1 MSEAEVKVPWRPED
15 ERGLDW
21 CVKKYAEALAAYE
34 DRKAKLEKLV
44 EHYKEKELRF
54 LVDRAA
60 AMKATIEDYV
70 AEHHDEHLDKNGV
83 FKLRVLHGLVS
94 ERKPPA
100 AVEITESDKAVKF
113 LAEHGPWCLAVNL
126 AELKKKL
133 GGNAD
138 GGGPAPGG
146 ETPGAEEG
154 GEQICWYSERV
165 GRITL
170 LGWSWMTRITYIR
183 CASWAPGGRQPIIS
197 GTTRPRQKERYHP
210 MKHYSVE
217 VHLTFPPGVARPGRP
232 EIEVTEEE

>member
-133 GGNAD
+133 AGDAE
-138 GGGPAPGG
+138 PGG
-146 ETPGAEEG
+146 EVAAVWSDTGELLPWVKITRGPRRLHITP
-154 GEQICWYSERV
+154 
-165 GRITL
+165 T
-170 LGWSWMTRITYIR
+170 
-183 CASWAPGGRQPIIS
+183 
-197 GTTRPRQKERYHP
+197 
-210 MKHYSVE
+210 E
-217 VHLTFPPGVARPGRP
+217 VSTDGSDSSSD
-232 EIEVTEEE
+232 E